1 MSGQLKN
8 DWNPETYSRFRGL
21 RLRPAIDLL
30 QQISGEGEGDI
41 IDLGCGNG
49 AVGEPLAERF
59 AGHKII
65 GVDASEAM
73 LVKASETRAYDDLVH
88 AHIDHWQPARPPAVI
103 FSNAALNW
111 LGDHQALMPRLAAQ
125 LAEGGI
131 LAVQMPG
138 QHNGP
143 SHALAREIAV
153 EMFPDRF
160 ANGGWNTDVLD
171 PAEYYRILSDLGTVT
186 AWETTYL
193 QPLAA
198 VDEGHPVRHFT
209 QSTYLRPILD
219 KLDADEQASYLAAY
233 EAGLSV
239 AYPLLPN
246 GGVLFP
252 FRRIFFVLET

>member
-1 MSGQLKN
+1 
-8 DWNPETYSRFRGL
+8 
-21 RLRPAIDLL
+21 
-30 QQISGEGEGDI
+30 
-41 IDLGCGNG
+41 
-49 AVGEPLAERF
+49 
-59 AGHKII
+59 
-65 GVDASEAM
+65 M
-73 LVKASETRAYDDLVH
+73 LVQASETRAYDDLVH
-88 AHIDHWQPARPPAVI
+88 AQIDHWQPARPPAVI

-111 LGDHQALMPRLAAQ
+111 LGDHQTLMPRLAGQ

-153 EMFPDRF
+153 EMFPDRL

-171 PAEYYRILSDLGTVT
+171 PAAYHRILSRLGTVT

-198 VDEGHPVRHFT
+198 VDDGHPVRHFT
-209 QSTYLRPILD
+209 QSTYLRPILV

-233 EAGLSV
+233 EAGLAV